1 MFGHD
6 ALNSLNI
13 GSLLLQSENI
23 VFNATEFDIEKDH
36 PIKGTVKAKWVE
48 ATQTYHYKA
57 GGMNDYADTGKKDA
71 DQVKNSTLETQV
83 GNITHSVAS
92 KINAGQGLEFE
103 SLSPADSGTPDSGDA
118 NGNGDANGSANGDEN
133 GDSNGNG
140 DSNDSNGDNDTVVDE
155 GMGFGTMALI
165 GLGIVGIGY
174 FVLK

>member
-6 ALNSLNI
+6 TLNSLNI
-13 GSLLLQSENI
+13 GSLLLQSDNI

-36 PIKGTVKAKWVE
+36 PIKGTIKAKWVE

-57 GGMNDYADTGKKDA
+57 GGMDDYADTGKKDA

-118 NGNGDANGSANGDEN
+118 NGNGDANGDGN
-133 GDSNGNG
+133 GDSNG
-140 DSNDSNGDNDTVVDE
+140 SNGDTDTVVDE

-165 GLGIVGIGY
+165 GLGIVGVGY
-174 FVLK
+174 FALK